1 VAGFG
6 GESGKIDE
14 EGAVGDGGGEI
25 AIGGDGEEDGAADP
39 VLGGLGVIVLV
50 E

>member
-1 VAGFG
+1 VAGYG

-14 EGAVGDGGGEI
+14 EGAVGEGAREV

-39 VLGGLGVIVLV
+39 VLGRFGMIVFV